1 MLSSSSRTL
10 SLLWKRIGD
19 GQRNFVLVRHVYQL
33 SREDV
38 PTITTPVYLQH
49 KLKKLTQKLEARD
62 LEVIR
67 RKTKQGNRRH
77 PIITCKRP
85 EFNCY
90 LGHVVGKHDEIQLAS
105 AGWLHRKS
113 SGDHFTIH
121 RITANPSVLVS
132 KEVEYENEESSFEAH
147 RVHPAVLRGLHEM
160 GIQQPTLIQRE
171 AIPAILQK
179 HNILCSAETGSGKT
193 LAYLI
198 PTLSALLDRK
208 DGAAG
213 GASENTGAPE
223 VVVLAPGRELV
234 DQIGDVARR
243 LCSHGNVRVDVLAD
257 GKAAQLSSERLE
269 VVVSTPGLLA
279 NLVRR
284 GKLNLSLV
292 RQVVVDEADTLLDDS
307 FSDMITEILQNAQV
321 QDLRRDNFQAG
332 AQLILVGATLPT
344 EITESLSGLVDEE
357 TLVNVTTPQLHR
369 LLPHV
374 QHKFLRLK
382 SDTKAGALVE
392 TVKMDASAGRAVMVF
407 CNATPSCK
415 WVAHFLAEN
424 NVSVASLHGSLP
436 PKDRH
441 DSYNRFLSGEVAVLA
456 CTDLGSRGL
465 DTTHVEHVVNFD
477 FPHHMSDY
485 IHRCGRVGRVGS
497 SVDACRVTNFVVTP
511 PQVELTQ
518 KIERAARQ
526 TKALPRVDANIARF
540 LDERKQAKGLEQL
553 ARKEPGTLHQ
563 DKPDGTQ
570 PATEI

>member
-1 MLSSSSRTL
+1 SR
-10 SLLWKRIGD
+10 D
-19 GQRNFVLVRHVYQL
+19 
-33 SREDV
+33 DV

-49 KLKKLTQKLEARD
+49 KLKKLKQKLEAKD
-62 LEVIR
+62 LETIR
-67 RKTKQGNRRH
+67 RKTKQGNKRH

-90 LGHVVGKHDEIQLAS
+90 LGHVIGKHDEIPLAS
-105 AGWLHRKS
+105 GGWLHRKS
-113 SGDHFTIH
+113 RGDHFTIH
-121 RITANPSVLVS
+121 RITENPSILIPT
-132 KEVEYENEESSFEAH
+132 EDEHEDEESSFEAY
-147 RVHPAVLRGLHEM
+147 RIHPAILQGLQEM
-160 GIQQPTLIQRE
+160 GIRRPTLIQRE

-179 HNILCSAETGSGKT
+179 NNILCSAETGSGKT

-198 PTLSALLDRK
+198 PTLTAVLNRK
-208 DGAAG
+208 DGATG
-213 GASENTGAPE
+213 SASENTGAPE

-234 DQIGDVARR
+234 NQIGDVAQR
-243 LCSHGNVRVDVLAD
+243 LCGHGNVRVDILA
-257 GKAAQLSSERLE
+257 GRKAAQLGSERLD

-279 NLVRR
+279 SLVRR
-284 GKLNLSLV
+284 NKMDLSLV

-307 FSDMITEILQNAQV
+307 FSDMVTEILQNAQV
-321 QDLRRDNFQAG
+321 QDLREDNFQVG

-344 EITESLSGLVDEE
+344 EVTESLSGLVDEE

-382 SDTKAGALVE
+382 SDAKAGALIEV
-392 TVKMDASAGRAVMVF
+392 VKMDANAGRPVMVF
-407 CNATPSCK
+407 SNATPSCK

-424 NVSVASLHGSLP
+424 NISVTSLHSDLRL
-436 PKDRH
+436 KDRH
-441 DSYNRFLSGEVAVLA
+441 ESYNRFLSGEATVLA

-485 IHRCGRVGRVGS
+485 IHRCGRVGRVGCT
-497 SVDACRVTNFVVTP
+497 VDTGRVTNFVVTP

-526 TKALPRVDANIARF
+526 TKALPRVNANIARF
-540 LDERKQAKGLEQL
+540 LDERKQAKELEQQ
-553 ARKEPGTLHQ
+553 ARREPGTLHQ
-563 DKPDGTQ
+563 DKQETTQSAADGK
-570 PATEI
+570 